1 MGNIGRSELLRDI
14 YGEIV
19 IPKAVHREV
28 LAKHDDAARLLSS
41 NPSWVYVESAPE
53 PDEASLMRARLHA
66 GEVEAIMLA
75 RSTDADLIILD
86 DNAAKKVAKHLG
98 LGVTGT
104 LGALV
109 RAKREGFLKSVV
121 PALAD
126 LESNSFYMSDRIR
139 DLVLTRAGEA

>member
-1 MGNIGRSELLRDI
+1 
-14 YGEIV
+14 
-19 IPKAVHREV
+19 
-28 LAKHDDAARLLSS
+28 
-41 NPSWVYVESAPE
+41 
-53 PDEASLMRARLHA
+53 MRARLHA

-104 LGALV
+104 LGVLV

-126 LESNSFYMSDRIR
+126 LESNGFYMSDRIR